1 MKVFKFIQN
10 PIAQKISLIAL
21 GIIISVTIILNVP
34 EGSNLQIILPFFIGG
49 LFGYENE
56 KTTSKIDVLFH
67 YIILIVFFIFW
78 FFLVPNKL
86 QSIFF
91 ILGALIARSLKRD
104 LNSLI

>member
-1 MKVFKFIQN
+1 M
-10 PIAQKISLIAL
+10 
-21 GIIISVTIILNVP
+21 TIILNVP

-49 LFGYENE
+49 FFGYENE